1 MALPDLPPGEAL
13 AFDTLVT
20 PTANGIA
27 SRVLSRRAGGSLTLF
42 AFDEGQTLSEHTSPY
57 EALVQVLSGA
67 LVLTIGGQP
76 VVASSGHLVRMPAG
90 VPHAVE
96 ATAPTRMLLT
106 MLRGTE
112 AAASNAPPAEAS

>member
-1 MALPDLPPGEAL
+1 MALPDLTPGEAL
-13 AFDTLVT
+13 AFDSLVT
-20 PTANGIA
+20 PTAHGIA

-42 AFDEGQTLSEHTSPY
+42 AFDEGQALTEHTSPY
-57 EALVQVLSGA
+57 EALVQVLDGR

-76 VVASSGHLVRMPAG
+76 VVAIPGHLVRMPAG

-106 MLRGTE
+106 MLREAE
-112 AAASNAPPAEAS
+112 AAASNVPPADAS